1 VASAWTLC
9 PPPPPSSS
17 LDCSLWVLHAVLPQV
32 TCSPDAQDSQVS
44 AAVTQCTS
52 SCAVQPD
59 FNGAFGL
66 MGPPL
71 WWCQHCHDPATLLLL
86 AVRDCVWAQAATA
99 PASARHWRPR
109 EYRGPCPFT
118 ASRSLRMCADVDVRA
133 LAGSCGYCTL
143 QDPCRAA
150 HSDCFCKKMVRFG
163 TSPAHPSPGWLLAHD
178 VCIAA

>member
-1 VASAWTLC
+1 MLRRFALHRTPLSIVW
-9 PPPPPSSS
+9 
-17 LDCSLWVLHAVLPQV
+17 HAVLPQV

-66 MGPPL
+66 MGPPV
-71 WWCQHCHDPATLLLL
+71 WWCQHCHDPVIMLLL
-86 AVRDCVWAQAATA
+86 AVRACVWAQAATA

-118 ASRSLRMCADVDVRA
+118 ASRSFPMCLMCVCTCTAGEVGA
-133 LAGSCGYCTL
+133 LAGPRVELRIRIVFSQL
-143 QDPCRAA
+143 SKAE
-150 HSDCFCKKMVRFG
+150 MVRTFCQEP
-163 TSPAHPSPGWLLAHD
+163 PAPSPSPGWLLAND